1 MKPEIEELIE
11 IYENGEKYLARI
23 DAAAKVRPVPDIGE
37 ILNVQSKIS
46 FGKDRQRAEL
56 LKLNENFL
64 KELSGIKNRLGD
76 KFFKL
81 MEEEIPRAAV
91 ESPARYFRKHERDPI
106 MERLPSDPGTFFGEC
121 EEALLKSD
129 FAEPR
134 VVLEKEIYDASDEFP
149 SYVYFLPGT
158 PIDGGGWPES
168 EIDEKD
174 PFFNGPPLE
183 WVIVNYREVELEDPD
198 FKLRCKE
205 EVFLNY
211 LNTWNEFLTKWH
223 ISINWDG
230 DLQYLHVHALPS
242 VIVERDNKNHNL
254 PVIIHLGAWATSDDV
269 KRAWPRIEAIMK
281 EARIYRERESEDRLF
296 IRDMIWFRQNR
307 GEALSPSKIAHFW
320 AEKFPAEIDLE
331 VMEKVTRDEETF
343 EDVPLEERLEEVLS
357 DDPKMAELRGRFI
370 EARKAFIRIGLKDK
384 VKKSIK
390 KTEEKIKR
398 LGSEDWDRN
407 REKLLKPSR

>member
-1 MKPEIEELIE
+1 MKQEILDLID
-11 IYENGEKYLARI
+11 IYENEEKYRQRI
-23 DAAAKVRPVPDIGE
+23 SDITHKEPIPDIAE
-37 ILNVQSKIS
+37 ALNLQCKIS

-81 MEEEIPRAAV
+81 MEEEIPEASMGDPAHFFNAV
-91 ESPARYFRKHERDPI
+91 NDI
-106 MERLPSDPGTFFGEC
+106 LV
-121 EEALLKSD
+121 KSD
-129 FAEPR
+129 FAKPR
-134 VVLEKEIYDASDEFP
+134 VVIVNAFSRSYDEFYD
-149 SYVYFLPGT
+149 YVYYLPGT
-158 PIDGGGWPES
+158 PMLGDEYPES
-168 EIDEKD
+168 EIDEVD
-174 PFFNGPPLE
+174 TFFSGRPLE
-183 WVIVNYREVELEDPD
+183 WIVVVGSTFPSDAVFGIRHELSFNIEDMED
-198 FKLRCKE
+198 TKFSRKCKE
-205 EVFLNY
+205 LVFKRY
-211 LNTWNEFLTKWH
+211 QDKWNEFLAKWH
-223 ISINWDG
+223 ISINWNG
-230 DLQYLHVHALPS
+230 DLKYLHLHSLPS
-242 VIVERDNKNHNL
+242 VIVDRDNKNHNL

-296 IRDMIWFRQNR
+296 IRDMIWFRMNTD
-307 GEALSPSKIAHFW
+307 EASSPSKIAQFW
-320 AEKFPAEIDLE
+320 AKKFPEQIDLE
-331 VMEKVTRDEETF
+331 VIERVTRDEETF
-343 EDVPLEERLEEVLS
+343 GDVPLKECLEEVLS

-407 REKLLKPSR
+407 REKLLKPSH